1 MNKQSLITMLCSLSI
16 YPAFSLELENPEIE
30 AFINR
35 MHLEHGLDISYISS
49 ILRSAEYQQSI
60 IDAISSPAEFT
71 WTWER
76 YRNLFIENRRINNG
90 KAFLNKHA
98 ETFNRAELEYGVPKE
113 VVAAILGVE
122 TRYGKIMG
130 KYKVIDALATL
141 GFYYPRR
148 EKFFRSEL
156 EEFLLLVN
164 ENGLILD
171 EVKGSYA
178 GAMGFGQFISSSYRN
193 FAVDF
198 DNDGKADLLNS
209 PEDAI
214 GSIANYLMKN
224 GWVRDLPI
232 LWNLENSFLKKDEIE
247 FNKVG
252 QRISRDILGM
262 HISENQKF
270 HGNKFMLLEYETNG
284 VQNYYVGS
292 ENFISITTYN
302 RSHFYAKVVQE
313 LATILGY
320 SDA

>member
-1 MNKQSLITMLCSLSI
+1 MKKKQFLIILCLLSI
-16 YPAFSLELENPEIE
+16 HPVFSLELDNPEIDE
-30 AFINR
+30 FINY
-35 MHLEHGLDISYISS
+35 MHQQHGLEIDYVTS
-49 ILRSAEYQQSI
+49 ILKAAEYQQSI

-71 WTWER
+71 WTWEK
-76 YRNLFIENRRINNG
+76 YRNLFIEGRRINNG
-90 KAFLNKHA
+90 KIFLNKHKA
-98 ETFNRAELEYGVPKE
+98 VFDRAESEYGVPKE

-148 EKFFRSEL
+148 QKFFRSEL

-164 ENGLILD
+164 ENDLALNEI
-171 EVKGSYA
+171 KGSYA

-198 DNDGKADLLNS
+198 DNDGRADLLNS

-214 GSIANYLMKN
+214 GSIANYLVKN
-224 GWVRDLPI
+224 GWVRGLPI
-232 LWNLENSFLKKDEIE
+232 LWNIENNFFNKDDIG

-252 QRISRDILGM
+252 KKLSRNALGK
-262 HISENQKF
+262 HVSETQNF
-270 HGNKFMLLEYETNG
+270 LGNKFMLLEYEIDG

-313 LATILGY
+313 LATKLGY

>member
-1 MNKQSLITMLCSLSI
+1 MIKPLVLSVFCILSI
-16 YPAFSLELENPEIE
+16 CPVSSIELDHPKVTEFAN
-30 AFINR
+30 F
-35 MHLEHGLDISYISS
+35 MHDKHGFETSYILS
-49 ILRSAEYQQSI
+49 ILQNAEYQQSI

-71 WTWER
+71 WTWEK
-76 YRNLFIENRRINNG
+76 YRNLFIEPQRINNG
-90 KAFLNKHA
+90 KIFLKQYKTAFA
-98 ETFNRAELEYGVPKE
+98 RAESQYGVPKE
-113 VVAAILGVE
+113 IIAAILGVE

-130 KYKVIDALATL
+130 KYKVIDALFTL
-141 GFYYPRR
+141 GFYYPKR

-156 EEFLLLVN
+156 EAFILLVN
-164 ENGLILD
+164 ENNLELD
-171 EVKGSYA
+171 EMKGSYA

-198 DNDGKADLLNS
+198 DNDGKADLLNT

-214 GSIANYLMKN
+214 GSVANYLMKN
-224 GWVRDLPI
+224 GWVRNLPVI
-232 LWNLENSFLKKDEIE
+232 WSIENDFMNKKEIG

-252 QRISRDILGM
+252 
-262 HISENQKF
+262 
-270 HGNKFMLLEYETNG
+270 NKLSLDLLRNYIPIKKDFMGKNFMLLEYELNE